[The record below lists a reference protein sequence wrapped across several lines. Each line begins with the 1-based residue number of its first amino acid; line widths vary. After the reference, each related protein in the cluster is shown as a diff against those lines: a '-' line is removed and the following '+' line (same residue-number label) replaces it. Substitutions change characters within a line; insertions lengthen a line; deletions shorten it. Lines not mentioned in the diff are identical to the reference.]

1 MGYECWKVID
11 GKFQKM
17 KIVDDKT
24 KYLSQDKNSMRSF
37 VYTRFSRFFTED
49 NANKQTKILKAKQVQ
64 RQMVQKEIARIERLE
79 GLGIMDPH
87 YVPYYEQ
94 SQEVRKSTEGNVTE
108 DEVRRFEAQFK
119 MLKSSQEGRKV
130 DGGLPRTV
138 SCILDSLVLCLD
150 ILYILI
156 CQYAFPI
163 NIQRTERI

>member
-11 GKFQKM
+11 GEFQKM

-24 KYLSQDKNSMRSF
+24 KLVSNDRNSMRSF
-37 VYTRFSRFFTED
+37 VYMRFSRFFTED

-130 DGGLPRTV
+130 DGGFPRTV
-138 SCILDSLVLCLD
+138 SCILDSLVL
-150 ILYILI
+150 IY
-156 CQYAFPI
+156 YTF
-163 NIQRTERI
+163 

>member
-11 GKFQKM
+11 GEFQKM
-17 KIVDDKT
+17 KIVNDKT
-24 KYLSQDKNSMRSF
+24 KLVSNDRKSMRSF
-37 VYTRFSRFFTED
+37 VYVRFSRFFTED

-64 RQMVQKEIARIERLE
+64 QQMVQKEIARIERLE

-130 DGGLPRTV
+130 EGGFPRTV
-138 SCILDSLVLCLD
+138 SCTLDSLVL
-150 ILYILI
+150 IY
-156 CQYAFPI
+156 YTF
-163 NIQRTERI
+163 

>member
-1 MGYECWKVID
+1 
-11 GKFQKM
+11 M
-17 KIVDDKT
+17 KIVNDKT
-24 KYLSQDKNSMRSF
+24 KLVSNDRNSMRSF
-37 VYTRFSRFFTED
+37 VYVRFSRFFTED

-130 DGGLPRTV
+130 EGGFPRTV
-138 SCILDSLVLCLD
+138 SCTLDSLVL
-150 ILYILI
+150 IY
-156 CQYAFPI
+156 YTF
-163 NIQRTERI
+163 

>member
-24 KYLSQDKNSMRSF
+24 KLVSNDRNSMRSF
-37 VYTRFSRFFTED
+37 VYMRFSRFFTED

-130 DGGLPRTV
+130 DGGFPRTV
-138 SCILDSLVLCLD
+138 SCILDSLVL
-150 ILYILI
+150 IY
-156 CQYAFPI
+156 YTF
-163 NIQRTERI
+163 

>member
-130 DGGLPRTV
+130 DGGFPRTV
-138 SCILDSLVLCLD
+138 SCILDSLVL
-150 ILYILI
+150 IY
-156 CQYAFPI
+156 YTF
-163 NIQRTERI
+163 

>member
-24 KYLSQDKNSMRSF
+24 KLVSNDRNSMRSF
-37 VYTRFSRFFTED
+37 LYMRFCRFFTDD

-130 DGGLPRTV
+130 EGGLPRTV
-138 SCILDSLVLCLD
+138 SCILDSLVL
-150 ILYILI
+150 IY
-156 CQYAFPI
+156 YTF
-163 NIQRTERI
+163 

>member
-11 GKFQKM
+11 GEFQKM
-17 KIVDDKT
+17 KIVNDKT
-24 KYLSQDKNSMRSF
+24 KLVSNDKNSMRNF
-37 VYTRFSRFFTED
+37 VYFRFSRFFTED

-108 DEVRRFEAQFK
+108 DEVRRFVAQFK

-130 DGGLPRTV
+130 EGVFPRTV
-138 SCILDSLVLCLD
+138 SCILDSLVL
-150 ILYILI
+150 IY
-156 CQYAFPI
+156 YTF
-163 NIQRTERI
+163 

>member
-11 GKFQKM
+11 GEFQKM
-17 KIVDDKT
+17 KIVNDKT
-24 KYLSQDKNSMRSF
+24 KLVSNDKNSMRNF
-37 VYTRFSRFFTED
+37 VYFRFSRFFTED

-130 DGGLPRTV
+130 EGGFPRTV
-138 SCILDSLVLCLD
+138 SCTLDSLVL
-150 ILYILI
+150 IY
-156 CQYAFPI
+156 YTF
-163 NIQRTERI
+163 